1 MKRILSWFLVLMLLL
16 GTLPALAE
24 PAPADAA
31 EAAGLPAVGDV
42 VEGFEVKEL
51 RPFEMIG
58 ATLVSFEHQK
68 TGAKLLYIANEDTNR
83 AFQLTFP
90 TRPVDNTG
98 LPHVFEHS
106 TLSGSEKYP
115 SSALFFNLIYQSYT
129 TFVNAYTADI
139 MTCYPVGSLS
149 EAQLLAMA
157 DLYTDSCLHPM
168 VMKDESIYRTEAW
181 RYEMED
187 MDSPLTLNGT
197 VYSEMTGALSLQRTA
212 QDNARAVTFPGAAAG
227 FDPGG
232 IPEFIPDM
240 TWDSLKEY
248 HNRFYHPSNCLAFL
262 YGSFEDYTAFLKL
275 LNEAF
280 APYEKLDLSFSDS
293 GYTRI
298 TEPVVKSVPY
308 AVAEG
313 TDTVNQSSIYYYVL
327 CPGLKDST
335 EEQRIIDSWFD
346 ELGFNMDKVLEACDQ
361 TVRITTPTFKYVN
374 TVLENWAEQ
383 ADSRGTSVNSKT
395 VSQNTLNKYYEYLR
409 SQAEKRAEGRR
420 REVYDKLPEIRQI
433 DINLQSLSSRI
444 SRGLLGGSTVSDMDS
459 VKQEIRNLEKE
470 RAILLTENNYA
481 LDYTDVKYLCP
492 KCSDTGI
499 DENGRRCSCARER
512 MGEAELWQN
521 GKL

>member
-1 MKRILSWFLVLMLLL
+1 MKKLLSLFLVLTLLL
-16 GTLPALAE
+16 GTLSALAE
-24 PAPADAA
+24 PAPAGAA
-31 EAAGLPAVGDV
+31 EAAGLPAAGDV
-42 VEGFEVKEL
+42 VEGFEVKEI

-129 TFVNAYTADI
+129 TFVNAYTADY

-157 DLYTDSCLHPM
+157 DLYTDSCLHPI

-212 QDNARAVTFPGAAAG
+212 QDNARAVTFPGAAAAL
-227 FDPGG
+227 DPGG

-280 APYEKLDLSFSDS
+280 APYEKQDLSFSDS
-293 GYTRI
+293 GYARI
-298 TEPVVKSVPY
+298 TDPVVKSVPY
-308 AVAEG
+308 AVA
-313 TDTVNQSSIYYYVL
+313 
-327 CPGLKDST
+327 
-335 EEQRIIDSWFD
+335 
-346 ELGFNMDKVLEACDQ
+346 
-361 TVRITTPTFKYVN
+361 
-374 TVLENWAEQ
+374 
-383 ADSRGTSVNSKT
+383 
-395 VSQNTLNKYYEYLR
+395 
-409 SQAEKRAEGRR
+409 
-420 REVYDKLPEIRQI
+420 
-433 DINLQSLSSRI
+433 
-444 SRGLLGGSTVSDMDS
+444 
-459 VKQEIRNLEKE
+459 
-470 RAILLTENNYA
+470 
-481 LDYTDVKYLCP
+481 
-492 KCSDTGI
+492 
-499 DENGRRCSCARER
+499 
-512 MGEAELWQN
+512 
-521 GKL
+521 